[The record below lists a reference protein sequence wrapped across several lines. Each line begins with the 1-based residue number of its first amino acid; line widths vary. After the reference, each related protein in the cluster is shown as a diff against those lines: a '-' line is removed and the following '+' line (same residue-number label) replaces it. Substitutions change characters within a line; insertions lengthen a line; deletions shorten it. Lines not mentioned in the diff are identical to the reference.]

1 MAECL
6 LIKFTFCFRMIL
18 FLFISV
24 QSLKRD
30 LATQAQEICGER
42 DRIRGDKINVAP
54 LQISTRAQGMEQ
66 LDQSGHFH
74 YRKDVVRIYSKIPP
88 DVIPHEQIFEV
99 AKQKAVQGAMG
110 CRNKEAKAKHILKYG
125 TLVLISGQAGIGKST
140 LSKLLVE
147 KMLDPDVRLYQAEFV
162 FFIRFRDFNYQQN
175 YDFLEFLTNYAPFI
189 SSITSKDRTK
199 IIQHLEASDN
209 VCIVMDGL
217 DEADIDLKVNYPN
230 INADSHTTA
239 AVFIHHLLSGR
250 LLGKAKKLATSRPRQ
265 LAHLPREYSS
275 NLYLNLLGLN
285 DKGRLQICSDLC
297 RGDPAERD
305 RILGRI
311 NSRPDLKS
319 LCYVPIICITVMM
332 SFRSMHSL
340 KRNVD
345 TLTAILVN
353 ALENWYLEK
362 LKGKFQ
368 VKQIAVLSY
377 KGFLKNRFHFREHHL
392 RNEGINFENTTA
404 FLFNNIK
411 FELLQGKAV
420 TYFAHLMWQEFF
432 VAVKLRLYSNK
443 EEFQKIVPHLASDK
457 FEMVARFLFG
467 LCNKQMLDELLDYVE
482 DDELNTQADRDECE
496 KTLKK
501 LVIKKLQ
508 RHRDA
513 AIEEFEEDPYY
524 RSIVPVMGWLYEM
537 GNINFTK
544 QAAGWLRDAIEIN
557 GEILPG
563 DVVRVNHILRCRDA
577 DLALKVC
584 YPNFVGGCRNYF
596 YKELHETLDK
606 NPNIQVSK
614 SLWSELKSNQNRDI
628 NPNRFQDSYM
638 AKYFVFFIW
647 RDMTTIHE
655 EKQCFTMFISRYY
668 LNKPL

>member
-1 MAECL
+1 
-6 LIKFTFCFRMIL
+6 MISI
-18 FLFISV
+18 LFISV
-24 QSLKRD
+24 QSLKD
-30 LATQAQEICGER
+30 NLARQALEICGEK
-42 DRIRGDKINVAP
+42 DRIRGDKINIAP
-54 LQISTRAQGMEQ
+54 LQIFTRAQGMEQ
-66 LDQSGHFH
+66 LDRSGHFH
-74 YRKDVVRIYSKIPP
+74 YRKDVVRIYSEKPP

-99 AKQKAVQGAMG
+99 AKWFAVQGAKG
-110 CRNKEAKAKHILKYG
+110 CRNEEAKTKHILKYQNV
-125 TLVLISGQAGIGKST
+125 VLISGQAGIGKST

-162 FFIRFRDFNYQQN
+162 FFIRFRDLNYQQN

-189 SSITSKDRTK
+189 SSITSEDRTK
-199 IIQHLEASDN
+199 IIQRLEASDN
-209 VCIVMDGL
+209 VYIVMDGL
-217 DEADIDLKVNYPN
+217 DEADIDLKVNFSN
-230 INADSHTTA
+230 VNADSHTTA

-250 LLGKAKKLATSRPRQ
+250 LLGKAKKLVTSRPRQ

-285 DKGRLQICSDLC
+285 DEGRLQICSDLC
-297 RGDPAERD
+297 RGDPDKRD
-305 RILGRI
+305 RILSRI

-319 LCYVPIICITVMM
+319 LCYVPVICITVMM
-332 SFRSMHSL
+332 SFYSTDSL
-340 KRNVD
+340 KRNLD
-345 TLTAILVN
+345 TLTAILLY

-368 VKQIAVLSY
+368 IQKIAVLSY
-377 KGFLKNRFHFREHHL
+377 KGFLENRFYFREHHL
-392 RNEGINFENTTA
+392 KNEGINFENTTA

-467 LCNKQMLDELLDYVE
+467 LCNKQTLDELLDCVE
-482 DDELNTQADRDECE
+482 DEELNTQADRDESE

-501 LVIKKLQ
+501 LVIEKLQ

-513 AIEEFEEDPYY
+513 AIDLYEDPYY

-537 GNINFTK
+537 DNDNFTK
-544 QAAGWLRDAIEIN
+544 EAACWLRDEIEFE

-563 DVVRVNHILRCRDA
+563 DIVSVNHILQRRDTG
-577 DLALKVC
+577 LALKVSN
-584 YPNFVGGCRNYF
+584 PNFVGGCSNYF
-596 YKELHETLDK
+596 FKELDETLTK
-606 NPNIQVSK
+606 NPDIQVSK
-614 SLWSELKSNQNRDI
+614 SL
-628 NPNRFQDSYM
+628 
-638 AKYFVFFIW
+638 
-647 RDMTTIHE
+647 
-655 EKQCFTMFISRYY
+655 
-668 LNKPL
+668 

>member
-1 MAECL
+1 
-6 LIKFTFCFRMIL
+6 MISI
-18 FLFISV
+18 LFISV
-24 QSLKRD
+24 QSLKD
-30 LATQAQEICGER
+30 NLATQALEICGEK
-42 DRIRGDKINVAP
+42 DRIRGDKINIAP
-54 LQISTRAQGMEQ
+54 LQIFTRAQGMEQ
-66 LDQSGHFH
+66 LDRSGHFH
-74 YRKDVVRIYSKIPP
+74 YRKDVVRIYSEKPP

-99 AKQKAVQGAMG
+99 AKWFAVQGAMG
-110 CRNKEAKAKHILKYG
+110 CRNEEAKTKHILRYANV
-125 TLVLISGQAGIGKST
+125 VLISGQAGIGKST

-162 FFIRFRDFNYQQN
+162 FFIRFRDLNYQQN
-175 YDFLEFLTNYAPFI
+175 YDLLEFLTNYAPFI
-189 SSITSKDRTK
+189 SSITSEDRTK
-199 IIQHLEASDN
+199 IIQHLEVSDN
-209 VCIVMDGL
+209 VYIVMDGL
-217 DEADIDLKVNYPN
+217 DEADIDLKVNFSN

-250 LLGKAKKLATSRPRQ
+250 LLGKAKKLVTSRPRQ

-297 RGDPAERD
+297 RGNPDKRD
-305 RILGRI
+305 RILSRI

-319 LCYVPIICITVMM
+319 LCYVPVICITVMM
-332 SFRSMHSL
+332 SFYSTDSL
-340 KRNVD
+340 KRNLD
-345 TLTAILVN
+345 TLTAILLY

-368 VKQIAVLSY
+368 IQKIAVLSY
-377 KGFLKNRFHFREHHL
+377 KGFLENRFYFREHHL
-392 RNEGINFENTTA
+392 KNEGINFENTTA

-467 LCNKQMLDELLDYVE
+467 LCNKQTLDELLDYVE
-482 DDELNTQADRDECE
+482 DEELNTQADRDECE
-496 KTLKK
+496 EILKK
-501 LVIKKLQ
+501 FVIEKLQ

-513 AIEEFEEDPYY
+513 AIEKLGEDPYY

-537 GNINFTK
+537 DNDNFTK
-544 QAAGWLRDAIEIN
+544 EAACWLRDEIKIN

-563 DVVRVNHILRCRDA
+563 DIVSVDHILRRRDTG
-577 DLALKVC
+577 LALKVSN
-584 YPNFVGGCRNYF
+584 PKFIGGCSNYF
-596 YKELHETLDK
+596 FKELDETLTK
-606 NPNIQVSK
+606 NPDIQVS
-614 SLWSELKSNQNRDI
+614 
-628 NPNRFQDSYM
+628 
-638 AKYFVFFIW
+638 
-647 RDMTTIHE
+647 
-655 EKQCFTMFISRYY
+655 
-668 LNKPL
+668 